1 MLHKAEEDYIKF
13 IFEASSHHK
22 TYLSLKEI
30 ASYFSYTEQSVNEMI
45 KKLDKK
51 GYVSYI
57 PYHGVKLLKK
67 GNNEAIRMIRSHRIW
82 EVFLEK
88 YLGYSWEEVHKEAE
102 HLEHA
107 GSEKMIEKMYA
118 FIGKPKSCQHG
129 NPIPSYD
136 KPFES
141 KTYLS
146 LYEIEENVSFKILQ
160 VKDNFQLLQF
170 LKRYHIKIHDVIS
183 IVIKN
188 DTIDQ
193 LEVKHDGQTII
204 MSLKIAKMIYGEI
217 VSI

>member
-1 MLHKAEEDYIKF
+1 MLYKAEEDYIKF
-13 IFEASSHHK
+13 IFEASSQHK

-57 PYHGVKLLKK
+57 PYRGVKLLKK
-67 GNNEAIRMIRSHRIW
+67 GKHEAIRMIRSHRIW

-118 FIGKPKSCQHG
+118 FIGKPKTCQHG

-136 KPFES
+136 APFES

-146 LYEIEENVSFKILQ
+146 LYEIDENVSFKIMQ

-188 DTIDQ
+188 DAIDQ

>member
-13 IFEASSHHK
+13 IFEASSKHK

-57 PYHGVKLLKK
+57 PYRGVKLLKK
-67 GNNEAIRMIRSHRIW
+67 GKHEAIRMIRSHRIW

-118 FIGKPKSCQHG
+118 FIGKPKTCQHG

-136 KPFES
+136 APFES

-146 LYEIEENVSFKILQ
+146 LYEIDENVSFKIMQ

-188 DTIDQ
+188 DAIDQ

>member
-13 IFEASSHHK
+13 IFEATSNHQM
-22 TYLSLKEI
+22 YLSLKEI

-51 GYVSYI
+51 GYVSYV
-57 PYHGVKLLKK
+57 PYQGVKLLKK
-67 GNNEAIRMIRSHRIW
+67 GKNEAIRMIRSHRIW

-118 FIGKPKSCQHG
+118 FIGKPKTCQHG

-136 KPFES
+136 EPFES
-141 KTYLS
+141 NAYQTLFD
-146 LYEIEENVSFKILQ
+146 LEEGVFFKVLQ
-160 VKDNFQLLQF
+160 VKDNYELLYF
-170 LKRYHIKIHDVIS
+170 LNSQNIQIGDDLEIIKKYPALSQIEIMHQNNTMFIS
-183 IVIKN
+183 N
-188 DTIDQ
+188 
-193 LEVKHDGQTII
+193 
-204 MSLKIAKMIYGEI
+204 KIAQMIQGKAHD
-217 VSI
+217 

>member
-13 IFEASSHHK
+13 IFEATSNHQM
-22 TYLSLKEI
+22 YLSLKEI

-51 GYVSYI
+51 GYVSYV
-57 PYHGVKLLKK
+57 PYQGVKLLKK
-67 GNNEAIRMIRSHRIW
+67 GKNEAIRMIRSHRIW

-118 FIGKPKSCQHG
+118 FIGKPKTCQHG

-136 KPFES
+136 EPFES
-141 KTYLS
+141 NAYQTLFD
-146 LYEIEENVSFKILQ
+146 LEEGVFFKVLQ
-160 VKDNFQLLQF
+160 VKDNYELLYF
-170 LKRYHIKIHDVIS
+170 LNSQNIQIGD
-183 IVIKN
+183 
-188 DTIDQ
+188 D
-193 LEVKHDGQTII
+193 
-204 MSLKIAKMIYGEI
+204 LKIIKKYPALSQIEIMHQNYTMFMSDKIAQMIQGKTHD
-217 VSI
+217 

>member
-13 IFEASSHHK
+13 IFEASSNHQ

-51 GYVSYI
+51 GYVSYV
-57 PYHGVKLLKK
+57 PYQGVKLLKK
-67 GNNEAIRMIRSHRIW
+67 GKNEAIRMIRSHRIW

-118 FIGKPKSCQHG
+118 FIGKPKTCQHG

-136 KPFES
+136 EPFES
-141 KTYLS
+141 NAYQTLFD
-146 LYEIEENVSFKILQ
+146 LEEGVFFKVLQ
-160 VKDNFQLLQF
+160 VKDNYELLYF
-170 LKRYHIKIHDVIS
+170 LNSQNIQIGD
-183 IVIKN
+183 
-188 DTIDQ
+188 D
-193 LEVKHDGQTII
+193 
-204 MSLKIAKMIYGEI
+204 LKIIKKYPALSQIEIMHQNNTMFMSDKIAQMIQGKTHD
-217 VSI
+217 

>member
-13 IFEASSHHK
+13 IFEASSKHK

-57 PYHGVKLLKK
+57 PYRGVKLLNK
-67 GNNEAIRMIRSHRIW
+67 GKNEAIRMIRSHRIW

-118 FIGKPKSCQHG
+118 FIGKPKTCQHG

-136 KPFES
+136 APFES

-146 LYEIEENVSFKILQ
+146 LYEIDENVSFKIMQ

-188 DTIDQ
+188 DAIDQ